1 MGVKTRYKM
10 LIDGQWVDAADG
22 RVFDS
27 VNPATGEA
35 WAEIPGAST
44 VILEG
49 LRHLAMIEDPAR
61 FNTALLS
68 FLNAVRDGRA
78 S

>member
-1 MGVKTRYKM
+1 
-10 LIDGQWVDAADG
+10 
-22 RVFDS
+22 
-27 VNPATGEA
+27 
-35 WAEIPGAST
+35 
-44 VILEG
+44 
-49 LRHLAMIEDPAR
+49 MIEDPAR

>member
-1 MGVKTRYKM
+1 MTRA
-10 LIDGQWVDAADG
+10 IA
-22 RVFDS
+22 
-27 VNPATGEA
+27 
-35 WAEIPGAST
+35 AEIPGART